1 MCSPNKMFF
10 LAIFSIIFLS
20 LSHESSGL
28 KIVVSGYNSKL
39 AVFDVGA
46 NSLSVAAEWEVGE
59 AGRDMTWIQVDGDNI
74 WGGHEVG
81 EYEGWSWKRTFM
93 KFHNYGEGFN

>member
-1 MCSPNKMFF
+1 MFYT
-10 LAIFSIIFLS
+10 AIFSIFFLS

-39 AVFDVGA
+39 AVFDVEA

-59 AGRDMTWIQVDGDNI
+59 AGRDMTWIQVDGDCI

-81 EYEGWSWKRTFM
+81 EYEGWSLKRTFVT
-93 KFHNYGEGFN
+93 FHNHG

>member
-1 MCSPNKMFF
+1 MCSPNKM
-10 LAIFSIIFLS
+10 LYTAIFSTIFLS

-39 AVFDVGA
+39 AVFDMGA

-81 EYEGWSWKRTFM
+81 EYEAWSWKQTFM
-93 KFHNYGEGFN
+93 KFHNHGEGSY